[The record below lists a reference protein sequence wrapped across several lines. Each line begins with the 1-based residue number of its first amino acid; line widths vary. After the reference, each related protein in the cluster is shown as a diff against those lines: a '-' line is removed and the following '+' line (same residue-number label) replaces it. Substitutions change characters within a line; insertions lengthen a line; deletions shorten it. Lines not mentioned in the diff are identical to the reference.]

1 MNSQPTN
8 LSCFCFHSYRDL
20 AALLSYFYQNLSF
33 SQLREQMEVDQRQ
46 NMDYVN
52 SNLNRMNVATAPSG
66 LTDIN
71 PGRVG
76 RESSKNNQDGHSL
89 MLKGKQ

>member
-1 MNSQPTN
+1 MSSQPTN
-8 LSCFCFHSYRDL
+8 LSCFCFHSYPDL
-20 AALLSYFYQNLSF
+20 AALLYHFYRNLSF

-46 NMDYVN
+46 NMDCVN
-52 SNLNRMNVATAPSG
+52 PNLNRMDVATAPSG
-66 LTDIN
+66 LTDIS

-76 RESSKNNQDGHSL
+76 RESSKNNQHGHSL